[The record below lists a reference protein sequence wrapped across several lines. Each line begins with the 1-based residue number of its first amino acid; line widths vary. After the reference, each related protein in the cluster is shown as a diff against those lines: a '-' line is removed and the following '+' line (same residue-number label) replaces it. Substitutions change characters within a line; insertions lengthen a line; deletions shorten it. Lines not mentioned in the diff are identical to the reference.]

1 MRKIKKMRYIVLFRH
16 EWFQNENFVTIEVF
30 VKKIK
35 PEDATID
42 IFERSVSVLSH
53 SVIIY

>member
-1 MRKIKKMRYIVLFRH
+1 MRHIVLFRH

>member
-1 MRKIKKMRYIVLFRH
+1 MRKIKKMRHIILFRH

-42 IFERSVSVLSH
+42 IFERSVSALSH
-53 SVIIY
+53 